1 MGLPA
6 RRPKNVLFLGG
17 IPVSRNKGI
26 ALILIPIPANYH
38 TAELF
43 RNKISRHQIPVFQLH
58 RYKEAA
64 RKSNSKSSLGE
75 PEVANPY

>member
-1 MGLPA
+1 MRLAA
-6 RRPKNVLFLGG
+6 RKPKNVLFLGG

-26 ALILIPIPANYH
+26 ALIPIPASYH

-75 PEVANPY
+75 PEVAIPY